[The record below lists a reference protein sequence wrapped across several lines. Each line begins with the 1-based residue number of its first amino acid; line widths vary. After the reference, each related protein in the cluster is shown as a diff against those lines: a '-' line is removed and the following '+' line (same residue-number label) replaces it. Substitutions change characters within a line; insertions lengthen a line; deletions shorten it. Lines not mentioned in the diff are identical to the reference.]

1 MRGAVWVVFAVHTAA
16 VASQAC
22 RLGELT
28 FSAVQVQSLINH
40 DVDEDLNSTT
50 PVEVTACRYE
60 QSTFVARHE
69 TVYYNVYYWSR
80 VIFIHVI
87 PCCALVL
94 FNTSL
99 IFIHVIPCCALVY
112 YWSRVI
118 FIHVIPCCAL
128 VLLNTSL
135 IFIHV
140 IPCCALVILNT
151 SLIRAM
157 RTARQ
162 RRRQMSQSTTTLASN
177 RTMFTVTETQYEMQ
191 PLVMIS
197 SNAPA
202 NTDPRPPPRRHCGQ
216 TGDSSTRAT
225 MMLIIVVGVFLLV
238 EVPLSG
244 RPRRRSRRGSAA
256 VCPAA
261 ARHR

>member
-112 YWSRVI
+112 YWSRV
-118 FIHVIPCCAL
+118 
-128 VLLNTSL
+128 